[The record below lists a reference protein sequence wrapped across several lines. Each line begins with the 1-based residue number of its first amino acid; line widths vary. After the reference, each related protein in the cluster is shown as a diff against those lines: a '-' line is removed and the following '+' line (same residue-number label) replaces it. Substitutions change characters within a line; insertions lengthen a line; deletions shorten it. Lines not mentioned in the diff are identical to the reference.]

1 MDLKDIQL
9 DNCDSVT
16 LWRLYDC
23 LIHEITSDLSE
34 AYHQLSKNGIENELE
49 IHKRLEIIIDKAIY
63 ELECRDDYFDI
74 DKFVDM
80 SYAKKIVL
88 IKRRMTHSELCYI
101 KECEKYKKL
110 VDYIEWLLS

>member
-1 MDLKDIQL
+1 MELKDIQL

-16 LWRLYDC
+16 LWHLYDC
-23 LIHEITSDLSE
+23 LIHEITYDLSE
-34 AYHQLSKNGIENELE
+34 AYHQLSKNGIENELA

-74 DKFVDM
+74 NEFIDM

-88 IKRRMTHSELCYI
+88 IKRRMTHSELRYV